1 MIQKFLL
8 QQVNSCNAEHP
19 PPSLQFVDGTIITH
33 LSGFVNVLQESRPSM
48 PAFCRFLLKP
58 KSHSVQRCNRA
69 ACIGTMQFKGLG
81 FPNKHFATQKVFL
94 YRQKHCLLQQ
104 CVLSVRIQPI
114 LALVKHES
122 YQEENHSNTN
132 EPRDDFLLMELP
144 ESKRSYKQNTQ

>member
-1 MIQKFLL
+1 
-8 QQVNSCNAEHP
+8 
-19 PPSLQFVDGTIITH
+19 
-33 LSGFVNVLQESRPSM
+33 M